1 MACNCSASCNCDS
14 GVELIGVV
22 DGVSAPTTT
31 NVVVN
36 ANNTITYT
44 FSDGSTITTSAIT
57 VNDPS
62 ALSYVTY
69 HSSTVD
75 TYTVPA
81 NSLAT
86 IGDKLKV
93 TYKCSVPSAESL
105 NLKFDSNVICSYV
118 NSVGETTDMRLE
130 IEIIRNASN
139 KLEFLGEIVVFNPN
153 SIVFGATN
161 VIQTISTVVVDSF
174 EQTPDVYDFA
184 TDLIIEGG
192 NTNVTLDLLNI
203 ELIKND

>member
-62 ALSYVTY
+62 A
-69 HSSTVD
+69 
-75 TYTVPA
+75 
-81 NSLAT
+81 
-86 IGDKLKV
+86 
-93 TYKCSVPSAESL
+93 
-105 NLKFDSNVICSYV
+105 
-118 NSVGETTDMRLE
+118 
-130 IEIIRNASN
+130 
-139 KLEFLGEIVVFNPN
+139 
-153 SIVFGATN
+153 
-161 VIQTISTVVVDSF
+161 
-174 EQTPDVYDFA
+174 
-184 TDLIIEGG
+184 
-192 NTNVTLDLLNI
+192 
-203 ELIKND
+203 